1 MTRDSLSHMFWE
13 CHIIQAFWRNVTV
26 FLQNKLSI
34 NIELSYKKISYCN
47 DSYPNVN
54 RKKKEVSLNFILLL
68 AKYFIFRCKTEKK
81 HHAYFKDWKTL

>member
-34 NIELSYKKISYCN
+34 NTEFSYKKISFCN
-47 DSYPNVN
+47 DSYPNGN
-54 RKKKEVSLNFILLL
+54 GKDNLLL
-68 AKYFIFRCKTEKK
+68 LITISSIIIKKYF
-81 HHAYFKDWKTL
+81 